1 MAGWILKSDRQIEL
15 IREAGRIVA
24 ECLKLAGDMCVPG
37 ITTRAIDQAVERH
50 ILKRA
55 GRPAFKGYCMSGKA
69 PFPASICAS
78 ANDIVVHGI
87 PNDEPLR
94 EGDILSV
101 DVGVL
106 REGVY
111 GDAAWTFPVGR
122 VPPEA
127 RRLLDAGEEALKAG
141 VAAVRPGGFLH
152 EISEAIQSTAESLGY
167 SVVREFVGHG
177 IGLNLHEEPQV
188 PNYVSIQDRLPGR
201 RFTLK
206 PGLVLAIEP
215 MLNAGGGEVASR
227 PSEWPV
233 RTKDGSLSVHFEH
246 TVAVLKDRAEIM
258 SLP

>member
-1 MAGWILKSDRQIEL
+1 MAGWILKSERQIEL

-24 ECLKLAGDMCVPG
+24 ECLRIAGDMCNPG
-37 ITTRAIDQAVERH
+37 VATRAIDRAVEKH
-50 ILKRA
+50 ILNRG
-55 GRPAFKGYCMSGKA
+55 GRPAFKGYRMSGKE

-87 PNDEPLR
+87 PNDEPLI

-101 DVGVL
+101 DVGVV

-122 VPPEA
+122 VSPET
-127 RRLLDAGEEALKAG
+127 RRLLDAGEDALKAG
-141 VAAVRPGGFLH
+141 VAAIRPNGFLH
-152 EISEAIQSTAESLGY
+152 EISEAIQKTAESRGY

-201 RFTLK
+201 RFILK

-215 MLNAGGGEVASR
+215 MLNAGGYEVSSR
-227 PSEWPV
+227 ISEWPV

-246 TVAVLKDRAEIM
+246 TVAVLKDGAQIM